1 MQNCLPLNEAS
12 WGRGYFC
19 LFLQINFLPGTPISV
34 GIVDIAGAREQF
46 NAALAAEL
54 GASPLGEDVR
64 VEDIALVAAFG
75 LGRAA
80 QKKNFAEIAGRGIE
94 ATAGHLGESS
104 HLVGAGFD
112 QLGVILAARDLEYL
126 AVVPGAGQ

>member
-19 LFLQINFLPGTPISV
+19 LFLQINSFPRTPVSV
-34 GIVDIAGAREQF
+34 GIVHVAGAREQF

-80 QKKNFAEIAGRGIE
+80 QKKNFAEIAGGGIK
-94 ATAGHLGESS
+94 ATAGGLGESS
-104 HLVGAGFD
+104 HLIGAGFD
-112 QLGVILAARDLEYL
+112 QLCVILAPGDLEYL
-126 AVVPGAGQ
+126 AVVSGAGQ